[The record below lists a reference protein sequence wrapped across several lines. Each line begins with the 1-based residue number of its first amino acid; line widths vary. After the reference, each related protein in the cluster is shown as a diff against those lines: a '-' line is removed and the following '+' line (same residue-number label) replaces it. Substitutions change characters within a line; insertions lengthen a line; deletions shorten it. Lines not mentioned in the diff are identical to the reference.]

1 MIELAPIAREETI
14 FFTLDS
20 SAPGLATW
28 MSWTS
33 GGRLV
38 GLDWI
43 EVETGRSVAGG
54 IAGWF
59 TGRLEVV
66 FITLSLS

>member
-1 MIELAPIAREETI
+1 MIELAPIALDETI
-14 FFTLDS
+14 FVTLDS
-20 SAPGLATW
+20 VAGRATW

-38 GLDWI
+38 GLDSI

-54 IAGWF
+54 AAGWF

-66 FITLSLS
+66 FTNLSLS